1 MIPTSLY
8 IHLPWCIKKCPY
20 CDFNAHPLKQDT
32 HFGQYIDR
40 LVEDLHTHA
49 DILSTRPLHSIF
61 IGGGTPSLFSATE
74 LSPIFTAL
82 RQYQQID
89 DIEITIE
96 ANPGTQDAGYYSG
109 YRELG
114 INRISI
120 GGQSFNSQM
129 LTQLGRIHNGE
140 KTHQAILQAQSAG
153 FDRVNL
159 DIMYG
164 LPQQTTEQAIE
175 DLQRFLS
182 YKLEH
187 LSWYQLNI
195 EANTLFAVT
204 KPQLPSD
211 ETIDEMD
218 RIGSELLTDNGFNQ
232 YEISAWTQNLP
243 SQHNL
248 NYWHFGDYLGI
259 GCGAHSKITTPA
271 PFTATRT
278 IKHKHP
284 NQYLQ
289 NLIQHQET
297 ISESDMILEYCINHF
312 RTNQPLELALFEQRS
327 GLDKSN
333 LIAKLKNAES
343 QGLVTLSPHKVTLTK
358 LGFHH
363 HNSLCLSLA

>member
-204 KPQLPSD
+204 KPQLPND

-363 HNSLCLSLA
+363 HNSLCLSLT